1 MNKNAYIWGMA
12 LKENEYRKE
21 IHLPNDVKKDL
32 IKQALDEGYNS
43 PKDMIEQKVIEGVRK
58 YQNKINE

>member
-1 MNKNAYIWGMA
+1 MA

-32 IKQALDEGYNS
+32 IKQAADGNYNS
-43 PKDMIEQKVIEGVRK
+43 PKHMIEQMVIRSVKE
-58 YQNKINE
+58 YQEKNH